1 MAKPRKTYEKEDGTK
16 EKLIPLTTRFTEP
29 TYGIIRDLSIDYNE
43 SMAEV
48 TRMAT
53 ESSLDKYFSVIR
65 WLDHEDAKVINHNI
79 AITAKLFKDAVFQL
93 RKIGVNYNQNT
104 HLTNLQKQIE
114 AYDKKIQSLGPTETA
129 LLMKYLEEQ
138 GALKKQKADLET
150 QIEDHG
156 LDVSAIEKLVNQLTA
171 ATTKCGDE
179 LCRIL
184 G

>member
-1 MAKPRKTYEKEDGTK
+1 MSKPRKTYEKEDGTK

-29 TYGIIRDLSIDYNE
+29 TYGIIRDLSLDYNE

-79 AITAKLFKDAVFQL
+79 AVTAKLFKDAVFQL
-93 RKIGVNYNQNT
+93 RKIGVNYNQDVQIK
-104 HLTNLQKQIE
+104 NLQRKIDE
-114 AYDKKIQSLGPTETA
+114 YNKKIQSLGPTETT
-129 LLMKYLEEQ
+129 LLSKYLEEQ
-138 GALKKQKADLET
+138 NALMQQKEKLEAQT
-150 QIEDHG
+150 RDHG
-156 LDVSAIEKLVNQLTA
+156 LDVSVIENLVNQLTA

>member
-1 MAKPRKTYEKEDGTK
+1 MAKSRKTYEKEDGTK

-29 TYGIIRDLSIDYNE
+29 TYGIIRDLSLDYNE

-48 TRMAT
+48 TRIAT
-53 ESSLDKYFSVIR
+53 EESLDKYFSVIR

-93 RKIGVNYNQNT
+93 RKIGVNYNQDVQIK
-104 HLTNLQKQIE
+104 NLQRKIDE
-114 AYDKKIQSLGPTETA
+114 YTKKIQSLGPTETT
-129 LLMKYLEEQ
+129 LLSKYLEEQ
-138 GALKKQKADLET
+138 NALMKQKEKLEA
-150 QIEDHG
+150 QIRDHG
-156 LDVSAIEKLVNQLTA
+156 LDVNVIENLVNQLTA

>member
-29 TYGIIRDLSIDYNE
+29 TYGIIRDLSLDYNE

-79 AITAKLFKDAVFQL
+79 AVTAKLFKDAVFQL
-93 RKIGVNYNQNT
+93 RKIGVNYNQDVQIK
-104 HLTNLQKQIE
+104 NLQRKIDE
-114 AYDKKIQSLGPTETA
+114 YNKKIQSLGPTETT
-129 LLMKYLEEQ
+129 LLSKYLEEQ
-138 GALKKQKADLET
+138 NALMQQKEKLEAQT
-150 QIEDHG
+150 RDHG
-156 LDVSAIEKLVNQLTA
+156 LDVSVIENLVNQLTA

>member
-48 TRMAT
+48 TRIAT
-53 ESSLDKYFSVIR
+53 EESLDKYFSVIR

-79 AITAKLFKDAVFQL
+79 AVTAKLFKDAVFQL
-93 RKIGVNYNQNT
+93 KKIGVNYNQDVQVK
-104 HLTNLQKQIE
+104 NLQRKIDE
-114 AYDKKIQSLGPTETA
+114 YNTKIQSLGPDEPH
-129 LLMKYLEEQ
+129 LLMKYLDEQ
-138 GALKKQKADLET
+138 RTLMQQKEKLEA
-150 QIEDHG
+150 QIKDHG
-156 LDVSAIEKLVNQLTA
+156 LDVNVIENLVNQLTE
-171 ATTKCGDE
+171 ATERCGDQ

-184 G
+184 V

>member
-1 MAKPRKTYEKEDGTK
+1 MAKPRKTYEKEDGTR

-93 RKIGVNYNQNT
+93 RKIGVNYNQDVQIK
-104 HLTNLQKQIE
+104 NLQRKIDE
-114 AYDKKIQSLGPTETA
+114 YDKQMMEATDAAYITMLSDKQWE
-129 LLMKYLEEQ
+129 
-138 GALKKQKADLET
+138 LKKQKAALEA
-150 QIEDHG
+150 QIGEHG
-156 LDVSAIEKLVNQLTA
+156 LDVNTIEKLVNQLTA

>member
-53 ESSLDKYFSVIR
+53 ESSLDKYFGNVR
-65 WLDHEDAKVINHNI
+65 WLNNEDAKVINHNI
-79 AITAKLFKDAVFQL
+79 VVTAKLFKDAVFQL
-93 RKIGVNYNQNT
+93 RKIGVNYNQDVQIK
-104 HLTNLQKQIE
+104 NLQRKIDE
-114 AYDKKIQSLGPTETA
+114 YNKKILSLGANETA
-129 LLMKYLEEQ
+129 LLMKYLDEQ
-138 GALKKQKADLET
+138 SVLKKQKEALEA
-150 QIEDHG
+150 QIYDHG
-156 LDVSAIEKLVNQLTA
+156 LDVNTIEKLVNQLTE
-171 ATTKCGDE
+171 ATERCGDQ

-184 G
+184 V